1 MHIGLMA
8 FHQCIHKSP
17 SFKGASKFQGLIS
30 LCLLLMALLKFPSN
44 FKVKFFSSTHD
55 TNINEEIFINA
66 SLVASSSCS
75 PSHLLEFVHLKFQ
88 LAFSYDLT

>member
-1 MHIGLMA
+1 MDVGFMA

-17 SFKGASKFQGLIS
+17 SFKGASKFQVFTS
-30 LCLLLMALLKFPSN
+30 LCLLLMALLKLPSN
-44 FKVKFFSSTHD
+44 FKVQFFSSNHD
-55 TNINEEIFINA
+55 TNIKEEISINA